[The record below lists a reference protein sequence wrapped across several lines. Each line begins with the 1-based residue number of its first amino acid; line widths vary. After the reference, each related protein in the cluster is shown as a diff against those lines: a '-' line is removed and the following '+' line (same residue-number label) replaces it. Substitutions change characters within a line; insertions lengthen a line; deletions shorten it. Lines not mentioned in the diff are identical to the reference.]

1 MLAPVLMDVVK
12 LLLWLLLQQV
22 YVMKGLGGGVGG
34 VSVLSCIMQSD
45 VNKTE
50 LYSEGEKD
58 KHREKLIERLCD
70 HIDESPTEAW
80 HHRKSSLFLCFSLF
94 CFPVKHVS

>member
-22 YVMKGLGGGVGG
+22 YVMKGLGGVC
-34 VSVLSCIMQSD
+34 VLSCIMQSD

-58 KHREKLIERLCD
+58 THREKLRETL
-70 HIDESPTEAW
+70 
-80 HHRKSSLFLCFSLF
+80 
-94 CFPVKHVS
+94 

>member
-12 LLLWLLLQQV
+12 VLLWLLLQQV
-22 YVMKGLGGGVGG
+22 YVMKGLGGAC
-34 VSVLSCIMQSD
+34 VLSCIMQSD

-58 KHREKLIERLCD
+58 TQTGTERERNLERLCD
-70 HIDESPTEAW
+70 RIDESPTEAW
-80 HHRKSSLFLCFSLF
+80 HREKSSLFYCTSLF
-94 CFPVKHVS
+94 

>member
-22 YVMKGLGGGVGG
+22 YVMKGLGGGG
-34 VSVLSCIMQSD
+34 SLCYHASCIMQSD

-58 KHREKLIERLCD
+58 THREKLIERLCD
-70 HIDESPTEAW
+70 HIDESRTEAW
-80 HHRKSSLFLCFSLF
+80 HHRKLFIPLF
-94 CFPVKHVS
+94 PFVLRVQ